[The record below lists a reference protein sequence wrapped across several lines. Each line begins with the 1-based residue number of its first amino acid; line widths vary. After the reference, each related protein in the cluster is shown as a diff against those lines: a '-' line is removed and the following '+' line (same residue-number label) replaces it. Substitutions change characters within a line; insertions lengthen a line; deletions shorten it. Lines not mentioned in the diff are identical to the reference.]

1 MGSSLGTLPTMREQP
16 ASRVMTLRCG
26 NCGKCYLRDV
36 AAGKI
41 TRRRPLTSAEY
52 SPGGVEMGQTPS
64 TIFVIL
70 MFPVIFVICILWATH
85 GHTSNADNED
95 LSVTAKDH

>member
-1 MGSSLGTLPTMREQP
+1 
-16 ASRVMTLRCG
+16 
-26 NCGKCYLRDV
+26 
-36 AAGKI
+36 
-41 TRRRPLTSAEY
+41 
-52 SPGGVEMGQTPS
+52 MGQTPS

-70 MFPVIFVICILWATH
+70 MFPVIFVLCILWATH